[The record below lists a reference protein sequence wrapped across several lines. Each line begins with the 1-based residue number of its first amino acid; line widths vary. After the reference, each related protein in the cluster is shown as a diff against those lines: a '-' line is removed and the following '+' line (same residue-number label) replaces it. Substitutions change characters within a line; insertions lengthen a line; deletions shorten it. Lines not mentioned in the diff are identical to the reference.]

1 MILSCAFL
9 FLFIGFHGLQ
19 YLQTSVNSQVG
30 SDALSVYYFSLA
42 ISSLIVPS
50 FVVSRLGSKLTLV
63 AAFGIHI
70 IYMLANFLPRYYSLI
85 PASVLAGIA
94 ASCMWQAN
102 NVYINQSAINYSK
115 LNIEAINIVVVRF
128 FG

>member
-1 MILSCAFL
+1 MFPSLKEKFSKICLFFNNSISYTILFRMILSFAFL

-19 YLQTSVNSQVG
+19 YLQTSVNREIG
-30 SDALSVYYFSLA
+30 SDALSAYYCSLA

-63 AAFGIHI
+63 VAFGIHI

-85 PASVLAGIA
+85 PVSGK
-94 ASCMWQAN
+94 M
-102 NVYINQSAINYSK
+102 
-115 LNIEAINIVVVRF
+115 
-128 FG
+128 